1 MISYDRFVVAHHRWL
16 HALRMML
23 TCTIAVIINSVGH
36 VPFGMWS
43 LITIIVVMSATYVGA
58 IVAKGTQRIGGTIIG
73 ALLGLSLY
81 FMPWHAP
88 WLHNTLYLI
97 FIGIAMY
104 FTIGKYSY
112 GAVLIGI
119 TLTLVAA
126 SGPGD
131 LSVALWRT
139 VNVIWG
145 AILSMICSRYLFPA
159 RAQKHFQLL
168 CSDFLETFTRIYQTH
183 NSQLRD
189 QTPYEAL
196 SVDELQG
203 IMAKISGLQ
212 ANVIKESTGM
222 SVQVKRVVACQRRL
236 LNILEAL
243 TQTPW
248 RHQYGHDK
256 LCQLAGLCDAKQ
268 EVAMLSQRLSEQI
281 NQGDGFVIFSDKL
294 QILTLLPAHQKE
306 NSDQDDVNSDISY
319 YSYLWLNR
327 ELARQLCSLSVGA
340 SQYLE
345 GMASA
350 RKKKETSAVQ

>member
-1 MISYDRFVVAHHRWL
+1 MISYDRFVVTHHRWL

-23 TCTIAVIINSVGH
+23 ACTIAVLINWIGN

-58 IVAKGTQRIGGTIIG
+58 VVSKGWQRIGGTIIG
-73 ALLGLSLY
+73 AGLGLSLY
-81 FMPWHAP
+81 FLPWHSLL
-88 WLHNTLYLI
+88 LHNTLYLV

-112 GAVLIGI
+112 GAVLVGI

-145 AILSMICSRYLFPA
+145 AILSMLCSQYLFPA

-168 CSDFLETFTRIYQTH
+168 SAEFLGTFTELYQSH
-183 NSQLRD
+183 NTQLREQKPFED
-189 QTPYEAL
+189 VSL
-196 SVDELQG
+196 VKLQS
-203 IMAKISGLQ
+203 IMAKIGGLQ

-222 SVQVKRVVACQRRL
+222 GAQVKRVIECQRRL

-243 TQTPW
+243 THTPW

-256 LCQLAGLCDAKQ
+256 VRQLKGLCDAKQ
-268 EVAMLSQRLSEQI
+268 DLAHYASVLGEAINEGKSLVITQDELS
-281 NQGDGFVIFSDKL
+281 
-294 QILTLLPAHQKE
+294 ILHLMPEAHG
-306 NSDQDDVNSDISY
+306 QDFQEVNSDISY

-327 ELARQLCSLSVGA
+327 ELARQLCSLSVGS
-340 SQYLE
+340 SQFLQGMMPSRYL
-345 GMASA
+345 
-350 RKKKETSAVQ
+350 K